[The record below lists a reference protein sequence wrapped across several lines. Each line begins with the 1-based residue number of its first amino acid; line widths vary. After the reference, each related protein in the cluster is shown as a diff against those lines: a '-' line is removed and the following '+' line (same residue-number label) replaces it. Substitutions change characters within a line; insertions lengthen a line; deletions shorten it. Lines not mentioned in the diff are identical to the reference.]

1 MQMCTRGSLVPIF
14 VWSLGTKASAWGW
27 LTVARQT
34 LLQILY
40 WYCVPLCPLYAV
52 IINDCQTCSLVGSG
66 SHDLLAT
73 PPVCMWL
80 RPHYGKPFGMGGSS
94 CEETQCRGECLQTLC
109 VHLQVIYSG
118 TSHRTPLIRTF
129 VNYTWSSPNFT
140 IFLPKCGHLAN
151 QDFTSVSVRVIPL
164 SIISNQSCEPLADN
178 YTPTFAA
185 CLVIKCGLLVSWYLG
200 YLTGERGFQSVKVGM
215 DMVKETADCFKPVFC
230 SCSVDRTWTYLLSW
244 DLCFA
249 AHYLYYGVVVS
260 QINKSFVMLFRRQPN
275 VWVCV
280 CVSSCACVYVSVC
293 YVCV

>member
-1 MQMCTRGSLVPIF
+1 MANPSEWVEAVVKRLSAAVSVYKHCVRTYK
-14 VWSLGTKASAWGW
+14 WS
-27 LTVARQT
+27 TVA
-34 LLQILY
+34 
-40 WYCVPLCPLYAV
+40 PLIGHPE
-52 IINDCQTCSLVGSG
+52 
-66 SHDLLAT
+66 
-73 PPVCMWL
+73 L
-80 RPHYGKPFGMGGSS
+80 R
-94 CEETQCRGECLQTLC
+94 
-109 VHLQVIYSG
+109 
-118 TSHRTPLIRTF
+118 LIRTF
-129 VNYTWSSPNFT
+129 VNYTWSSPKFT
-140 IFLPKCGHLAN
+140 IFLPKCWHLAN

-164 SIISNQSCEPLADN
+164 STISNQSCEPLADN
-178 YTPTFAA
+178 YTHTFAA
-185 CLVIKCGLLVSWYLG
+185 CLVIKCSLLVSWSLG

-249 AHYLYYGVVVS
+249 THYLYYGVVVS